1 MIFSMSKLSSEDI
14 KKKMIEDLT
23 LLKKIVNSIQQAPDQ
38 DRLSF
43 LLDSIAIIRTLKFQ
57 LDSYEKFLM
66 DEEIQHVIPEETAR
80 KIRDSLIELLNNLIN
95 STMQMINEIVEVE
108 VKSTENDPLTDLLL
122 LTFKR
127 LRRTEEA
134 VREVPPRYQ

>member
-1 MIFSMSKLSSEDI
+1 MNKLNSEDI
-14 KKKMIEDLT
+14 KKRMIEDLT
-23 LLKKIVNSIQQAPDQ
+23 LLQKIVNSIQQAPDQ

-57 LDSYEKFLM
+57 LESYEKFLM
-66 DEEIQHVIPEETAR
+66 DEEIQHVISEETTK
-80 KIRDSLIELLNNLIN
+80 KIRDNLIELLNDLIN
-95 STMQMINEIVEVE
+95 STLQIINEIVEVE
-108 VKSTENDPLTDLLL
+108 VKSTENDPLTNLLL

-134 VREVPPRYQ
+134 VREIPPRYQ